1 MKEKNII
8 IAGVGGQGLVLTTQI
23 MAEAAF
29 LSGLDVKTNDV
40 IGLSQRGGKI
50 WGSVRTGEKI
60 HSPNIAPGEADILIA
75 FELLEARRWRQM
87 MREGS
92 VAILNEYE
100 IAPALV
106 QQGAKEYEQ
115 DVYEQLEKR
124 STVFKI
130 QATMQAQKLGNTAV
144 TNIIM
149 LGAAARYMD
158 ISREIWHKSIENNVP
173 AKFKAMNIHAFD
185 LGNRRLPSGQ

>member
-29 LSGLDVKTNDV
+29 LAGFDVKTNDV

-50 WGSVRTGEKI
+50 WGSVRMGEKI
-60 HSPNIAPGEADILIA
+60 HSPNIAPGEGDILIA
-75 FELLEARRWRQM
+75 FEMLEGRRWRQM
-87 MREGS
+87 MKKGS
-92 VAILNEYE
+92 VAIVNDYE

-106 QQGAKEYEQ
+106 QQGQVEYADDIMAE
-115 DVYEQLEKR
+115 LEKN
-124 STVFKI
+124 SELLKI
-130 QATMQAQKLGNTAV
+130 KATEKAQQLGNTAV

-149 LGAAARYMD
+149 LGAAAKYMD
-158 ISREIWHKSIENNVP
+158 IPKEVWYRSIENNVP
-173 AKFKAMNIHAFD
+173 PKFKEMNIEAFNF
-185 LGNRRLPSGQ
+185 GFGFES

>member
-29 LSGLDVKTNDV
+29 LAGFDVKTNDV

-50 WGSVRTGEKI
+50 WGSVRMGQKI
-60 HSPNIAPGEADILIA
+60 YSPNIAPGEGDILIA
-75 FELLEARRWRQM
+75 FEQLEGRRWRQM
-87 MREGS
+87 MKKGS
-92 VAILNEYE
+92 IAIVNDYE

-106 QQGAKEYEQ
+106 QQGQVEYADDIME
-115 DVYEQLEKR
+115 ELSKNSR
-124 STVFKI
+124 LIKI
-130 QATMQAQKLGNTAV
+130 QATLKAQQLGNTAV

-149 LGAAARYMD
+149 LGTAAKYMD
-158 ISREIWHKSIENNVP
+158 IPKEIWYQSIEKNVP
-173 AKFKAMNIHAFD
+173 PKFKEMNIEAFNFGYD
-185 LGNRRLPSGQ
+185 FE

>member
-29 LSGLDVKTNDV
+29 LAGFDVKTNDV

-50 WGSVRTGEKI
+50 WGSVRMGEKI
-60 HSPNIAPGEADILIA
+60 FSPNIAPGEGDILIA
-75 FELLEARRWRQM
+75 FEMLEGRRWRQM
-87 MREGS
+87 MKEGS
-92 VAILNEYE
+92 VAIVNEYE

-106 QQGAKEYEQ
+106 QQGQVEYADDIYAELQKKSKLISIKATEKAKE
-115 DVYEQLEKR
+115 
-124 STVFKI
+124 
-130 QATMQAQKLGNTAV
+130 LGNTAV

-149 LGAAARYMD
+149 LGTAAKFMD
-158 ISREIWHKSIENNVP
+158 IPKEIWYQSIEKNVP
-173 AKFKAMNIHAFD
+173 PKFKAMNIEAFD
-185 LGNRRLPSGQ
+185 FGFGIA